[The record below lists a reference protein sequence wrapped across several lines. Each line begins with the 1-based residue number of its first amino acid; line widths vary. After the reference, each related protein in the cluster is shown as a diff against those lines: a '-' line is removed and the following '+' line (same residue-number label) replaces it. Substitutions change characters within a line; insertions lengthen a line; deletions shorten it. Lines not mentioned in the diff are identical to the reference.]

1 MSRAALQRSGCIS
14 LCLFSAPGDDA
25 PITVDCSFHGLYFR
39 VSFHGGGMIPD
50 TPLFV
55 VSGLK
60 QKTFSTVEF
69 LNESP
74 CILKQSD
81 LKKEK

>member
-1 MSRAALQRSGCIS
+1 
-14 LCLFSAPGDDA
+14 
-25 PITVDCSFHGLYFR
+25 
-39 VSFHGGGMIPD
+39 MIPD
-50 TPLFV
+50 TPLFI

-60 QKTFSTVEF
+60 QKTFITVEF

-74 CILKQSD
+74 CILKQSG